1 MIERNKTNVALDGL
15 FEQFLNLISEARRV
29 PLVDKIMVDEND
41 LLNIIDDL
49 KEAIPREIKSANQV
63 LEEQKNI
70 VNKAYADADRIVQ
83 QAKDEAERIVSV
95 AQAEADAKV
104 QQEEI
109 VKQANA
115 AAEDIKANA
124 LRYQEETKLV
134 ADEYALQVKQSSLK
148 YADDMLEF
156 LSGNLTSALGGLK
169 ENIQSV
175 KEEMN
180 NIQHPQ
186 APAEAPE
193 PEAAVRSIRII
204 GRLARSE
211 NPCRE
216 CWPAVPHPEC
226 MMPPRKNILRAC
238 RRFCHILM
246 TSGATARTRLQST
259 GIRHW
264 PH

>member
-63 LEEQKNI
+63 LEEKNI

-124 LRYQEETKLV
+124 LRYQEETKTA
-134 ADEYALQVKQSSLK
+134 ADDYALQVKQDSLQ
-148 YADDMLEF
+148 YAEDMLAY
-156 LSGNLTSALGGLK
+156 LSGNLSSALKGLE
-169 ENIQSV
+169 ENKV
-175 KEEMN
+175 NVENEMQN
-180 NIQHPQ
+180 LKL
-186 APAEAPE
+186 PAVAEEAPE
-193 PEAAVRSIRII
+193 QEAA
-204 GRLARSE
+204 E
-211 NPCRE
+211 E
-216 CWPAVPHPEC
+216 E
-226 MMPPRKNILRAC
+226 
-238 RRFCHILM
+238 
-246 TSGATARTRLQST
+246 
-259 GIRHW
+259 
-264 PH
+264 

>member
-15 FEQFLNLISEARRV
+15 FDEFLDLVSNARRV
-29 PLVDKIMVDEND
+29 PLMDKIMLDEND

-70 VNKAYADADRIVQ
+70 VDKAYADADRIVQ
-83 QAKDEAERIVSV
+83 QAKEEAERIVSV

-115 AAEDIKANA
+115 VAEDVKANV
-124 LRYQEETKLV
+124 LRYQEETKLA

-186 APAEAPE
+186 VPEEAPE
-193 PEAAVRSIRII
+193 PEAA
-204 GRLARSE
+204 E
-211 NPCRE
+211 E
-216 CWPAVPHPEC
+216 E
-226 MMPPRKNILRAC
+226 
-238 RRFCHILM
+238 
-246 TSGATARTRLQST
+246 
-259 GIRHW
+259 
-264 PH
+264 